1 MATKKRRGNSRQ
13 KTPMV
18 YKEFFPSNNKGKTV
32 ATNGK
37 TSGASVDQLESIK
50 KDLERQRDERID
62 AILTADPTL
71 RELNGAL
78 KGIQFALEG
87 PGEEP
92 EPEAELEKTS
102 E

>member
-18 YKEFFPSNNKGKTV
+18 HKEFFPSNNKGKTV

-92 EPEAELEKTS
+92 EAELEKTS

>member
-1 MATKKRRGNSRQ
+1 MKKKRRGNSRQ

-18 YKEFFPSNNKGKTV
+18 HKEFFPSNNKGNSM
-32 ATNGK
+32 ATNGQ
-37 TSGASVDQLESIK
+37 TSGASVEQLESIK

-62 AILTADPTL
+62 AILTADATL
-71 RELNGAL
+71 REINGAL

-87 PGEEP
+87 PIEDP